1 MLGDRKLLAW
11 THYTVEVKLG
21 ARMSPE
27 GHKSWSK
34 PVQAVVRTPPA
45 LPSRWVSHCLSL
57 KVPKHEIFLTEL
69 IILSYPIW
77 IGDLGS
83 TAKNGFV

>member
-1 MLGDRKLLAW
+1 MPEPVFVNLVRSPGILVLRFLCSINVYKYKLRLHKLAEW
-11 THYTVEVKLG
+11 TPWNRFL
-21 ARMSPE
+21 A
-27 GHKSWSK
+27 
-34 PVQAVVRTPPA
+34 
-45 LPSRWVSHCLSL
+45 SL

-83 TAKNGFV
+83 TAKN